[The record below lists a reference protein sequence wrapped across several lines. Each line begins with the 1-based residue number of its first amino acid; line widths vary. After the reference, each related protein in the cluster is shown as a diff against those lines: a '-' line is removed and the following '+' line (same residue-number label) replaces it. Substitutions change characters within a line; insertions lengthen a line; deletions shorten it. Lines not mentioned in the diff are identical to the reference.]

1 MLISSLP
8 APSTQLLM
16 SCNALNYFRAQPQLK
31 LCVFGVFHRQ
41 TEINQRI
48 CHVDS
53 LVFNF
58 LSPTYNIHMKNYCY
72 NQKASECNSL
82 KFYACIIKV
91 RYLLL
96 SNVCNSILYE
106 K

>member
-58 LSPTYNIHMKNYCY
+58 VSPTYNIHMKSCY
-72 NQKASECNSL
+72 NQKASESNSL

-96 SNVCNSILYE
+96 SNDCNSIL
-106 K
+106 

>member
-1 MLISSLP
+1 M
-8 APSTQLLM
+8 ATG
-16 SCNALNYFRAQPQLK
+16 LK
-31 LCVFGVFHRQ
+31 TPEMKWDATDLRGELAKFK
-41 TEINQRI
+41 
-48 CHVDS
+48 
-53 LVFNF
+53 